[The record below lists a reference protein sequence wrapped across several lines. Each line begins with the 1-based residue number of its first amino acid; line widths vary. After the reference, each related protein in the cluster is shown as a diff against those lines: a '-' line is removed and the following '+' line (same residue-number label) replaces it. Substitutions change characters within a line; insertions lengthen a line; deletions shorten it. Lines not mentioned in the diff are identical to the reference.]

1 MTLRLLHTADWQLGK
16 PFHLLPV
23 DIAPLLREARFAAV
37 RAIAGLAA
45 QHEVAAVLVA
55 GDVFDS
61 NLVPER
67 VIVQAL
73 AAMRGFAGPW
83 VLLPGNHDPAL
94 AEGVWSRLERL
105 GTPANV
111 IVAGASTPITLADG
125 RLVVL
130 PAPLTER
137 HSSDDLTAWM
147 DAAATPSGAVR
158 VGLAHGSV
166 AGRLPEAADAVNP
179 IDAERADRA
188 RLDYL
193 ALGDWHGTLAI
204 ASRTWYAG
212 TPEPDRWRANDAG
225 NVLLVELDE
234 PGTPPVVTRL
244 PTARHAWRQVDLD
257 LTGAVDARAALDGA
271 LAGIA
276 TAERA
281 VVQLTMTGAVD
292 LAARASL
299 EQALDRWSGEFC
311 HLEVRDQLVA
321 EPSERDLLALG
332 ESPVIGG
339 VARELAALG
348 ARDASQREVA
358 SLALRLLY
366 LEHQRMAPGA

>member
-1 MTLRLLHTADWQLGK
+1 
-16 PFHLLPV
+16 
-23 DIAPLLREARFAAV
+23 
-37 RAIAGLAA
+37 
-45 QHEVAAVLVA
+45 
-55 GDVFDS
+55 
-61 NLVPER
+61 
-67 VIVQAL
+67 
-73 AAMRGFAGPW
+73 
-83 VLLPGNHDPAL
+83 
-94 AEGVWSRLERL
+94 
-105 GTPANV
+105 
-111 IVAGASTPITLADG
+111 
-125 RLVVL
+125 
-130 PAPLTER
+130 
-137 HSSDDLTAWM
+137 
-147 DAAATPSGAVR
+147 VR

-204 ASRTWYAG
+204 AARTWYAG

-257 LTGAVDARAALDGA
+257 LTGAVDSRAALDGA

-321 EPSERDLLALG
+321 EPSERDLLGLG

-339 VARELAALG
+339 VARELAALA